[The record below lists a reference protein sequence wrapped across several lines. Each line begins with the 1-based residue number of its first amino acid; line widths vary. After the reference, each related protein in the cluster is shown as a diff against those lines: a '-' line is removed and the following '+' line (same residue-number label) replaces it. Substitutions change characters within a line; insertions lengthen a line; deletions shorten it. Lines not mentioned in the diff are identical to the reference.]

1 MKILITGANGFLGQ
15 HLCRFLKTDHSVFA
29 TGRGEKR
36 IPFDDVKYFPCEI
49 TEINY
54 TGQLLNT
61 VQPQVI
67 IHTAAMSRPD
77 ECDTNRKL
85 CDKINVLGTKYL
97 LEAAELLEH
106 RPHFMYVS
114 TDFVFGNGGPHD
126 EYAVP
131 APLNYYG
138 ESKLKAEKL
147 TASSKLP
154 YTIIRPVFMYG
165 ETWNGMRPTFLHW
178 VKQSLE
184 ERKAINVVNDQVRT
198 PTYVGDICKGI
209 ASAADKQATGLFHL
223 AGEERLSPYEM
234 AVRFANFSGLDES
247 LIIPVTEQTFKEP
260 VERAKQGGLLIDKA
274 KKMLDFSTISFAE
287 GMVKTFP
294 LRK

>member
-1 MKILITGANGFLGQ
+1 
-15 HLCRFLKTDHSVFA
+15 
-29 TGRGEKR
+29 
-36 IPFDDVKYFPCEI
+36 
-49 TEINY
+49 
-54 TGQLLNT
+54 
-61 VQPQVI
+61 
-67 IHTAAMSRPD
+67 
-77 ECDTNRKL
+77 
-85 CDKINVLGTKYL
+85 
-97 LEAAELLEH
+97 
-106 RPHFMYVS
+106 MYVS

-126 EYAVP
+126 EDAVP

-138 ESKLKAEKL
+138 EGKLKAEKL

-184 ERKAINVVNDQVRT
+184 ERKAINVVNDQVRI

-247 LIIPVTEQTFKEP
+247 LIIPVTEETFKEP